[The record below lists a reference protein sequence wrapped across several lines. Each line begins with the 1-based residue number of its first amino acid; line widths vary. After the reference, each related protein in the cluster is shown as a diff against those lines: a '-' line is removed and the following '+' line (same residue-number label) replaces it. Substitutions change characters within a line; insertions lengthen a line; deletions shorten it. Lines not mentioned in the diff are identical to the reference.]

1 MHNVVPKKNY
11 FFQQLMEMSKKFK
24 VSWISGTNLKMTE
37 KILFRHS
44 PLKILLLSVAV
55 LSVFTLAGCKKKP
68 ENRLVIWT
76 DNSEFAP
83 FIELYNK
90 AHKQKAVIVY
100 KENIA
105 DSLPPEQSELQP
117 DIIVGSLLKNNK
129 VKKNFIA
136 LDFLF
141 NRKYLSSND
150 FYKTLL
156 KYGSVGHHQ
165 YLLPVSFNIPAMI
178 FSTENKNLIKNNYTI
193 SLEEL
198 RESGAAFNKKNKKGN
213 YTAIGF
219 APQSNSNFIYTTAQL
234 LGANFRE
241 DKNKSFSW
249 NKDSVDETIRYL
261 KEWISS
267 ENTSPQIESDFVYK
281 YLSETPDKQVTSG
294 RTLFSFVTSDRLF
307 SMSAAQLAKID
318 FRWLNHNGLIPVED
332 SMISMG
338 IAKDTKKALLASE
351 FISWFFSTETQHVFI
366 ERKMNSNLDTSQF
379 GIAGGF
385 SSLSD
390 VNEHI
395 LPVYYPAML
404 TNIPQAGTFSVS
416 DKKPTTW
423 NKIKYRVIIPYL
435 SDAVQAEDGK
445 NIATM
450 EERYSD
456 LKKLGL

>member
-1 MHNVVPKKNY
+1 MLEK
-11 FFQQLMEMSKKFK
+11 SFK
-24 VSWISGTNLKMTE
+24 
-37 KILFRHS
+37 
-44 PLKILLLSVAV
+44 PLKILLLLAAT
-55 LSVFTLAGCKKKP
+55 LSVFTLSGCKKKP
-68 ENRLVIWT
+68 EKRLVIWT

-83 FIELYNK
+83 FIEIYNK
-90 AHKQKAVIVY
+90 NHRQKAILVY

-105 DSLPPEQSELQP
+105 DNLPPEPGELPP
-117 DIIVGSLLKNNK
+117 DIIVGALLKNSRI
-129 VKKNFIA
+129 KKNFVA

-156 KYGSVGHHQ
+156 KYGTFGQHQ
-165 YLLPVSFNIPAMI
+165 YLLPVNFNIPAMI
-178 FSTENKNLIKNNYTI
+178 FSTENENLIKDNYTI

-198 RESGAAFNKKNKKGN
+198 RESGAAFNKKNKKDN

-219 APQSNSNFIYTTAQL
+219 APQSNTNFLYTTAQL

-241 DKNKSFSW
+241 DKNNSFTW

-261 KEWISS
+261 KEWIST
-267 ENTSPQIESDFVYK
+267 ENTSPQVESDFVYK

-294 RTLFSFVTSDRLF
+294 RTLFSFVTSDKLF
-307 SMSAAQLAKID
+307 SMSAAQLAKLD
-318 FRWLNHNGLIPVED
+318 FRWLNHNGLIPIED

-338 IAKDTKKALLASE
+338 IAKHTKKALLASE
-351 FISWFFSTETQHVFI
+351 FISWFFTTETQHIFI
-366 ERKMNSNLDTSQF
+366 ERKIKTNLDTTQF

-385 SSLSD
+385 SSLKD

-404 TNIPQAGTFSVS
+404 TNIPQAGTFTVS

-423 NKIKYRVIIPYL
+423 NKIKYRIIIPYL
-435 SDAVQAEDGK
+435 SEAVQAEDGK
-445 NIATM
+445 TVASM

>member
-1 MHNVVPKKNY
+1 MLEK
-11 FFQQLMEMSKKFK
+11 SFK
-24 VSWISGTNLKMTE
+24 
-37 KILFRHS
+37 
-44 PLKILLLSVAV
+44 PLKILLLLAAV
-55 LSVFTLAGCKKKP
+55 LSVFTLSGCKKKP
-68 ENRLVIWT
+68 EKRLVIWT

-83 FIELYNK
+83 FIEIYNK
-90 AHKQKAVIVY
+90 NHRQKAILVY

-105 DSLPPEQSELQP
+105 DNLPPEPGELPP
-117 DIIVGSLLKNNK
+117 DIIVGALLKNSRI
-129 VKKNFIA
+129 KKNFVA

-156 KYGSVGHHQ
+156 KYGTFGQHQ
-165 YLLPVSFNIPAMI
+165 YLLPVNFNIPAMI
-178 FSTENKNLIKNNYTI
+178 FSTENENLIKDNYTI

-198 RESGAAFNKKNKKGN
+198 RESGAAFNKKNKKDN

-219 APQSNSNFIYTTAQL
+219 APQSNTNFLYTTAQL

-241 DKNKSFSW
+241 DKNNSFTW
-249 NKDSVDETIRYL
+249 NKDSVDETVRYL
-261 KEWISS
+261 KEWIST
-267 ENTSPQIESDFVYK
+267 ENTSPQVESDFVYK

-294 RTLFSFVTSDRLF
+294 RTLFSFVTSDKLF
-307 SMSAAQLAKID
+307 SMSAAQLAKLD
-318 FRWLNHNGLIPVED
+318 FRWLNHNALIPIED

-338 IAKDTKKALLASE
+338 IAKHTKKALLASE
-351 FISWFFSTETQHVFI
+351 FISWFFTTETQHIFI
-366 ERKMNSNLDTSQF
+366 ERKIKTNLDTAQF

-385 SSLSD
+385 SSLKD

-404 TNIPQAGTFSVS
+404 TNIPQAGTFTVS

-423 NKIKYRVIIPYL
+423 NKIKYRIIIPYL
-435 SDAVQAEDGK
+435 SEAVQAEDGK
-445 NIATM
+445 TVASM

>member
-1 MHNVVPKKNY
+1 MHNVVPKKIH
-11 FFQQLMEMSKKFK
+11 FFQQLMLEKSFK
-24 VSWISGTNLKMTE
+24 
-37 KILFRHS
+37 
-44 PLKILLLSVAV
+44 PLKILLLLAAV

-68 ENRLVIWT
+68 EKRLVIWT

-90 AHKQKAVIVY
+90 NHRQKAVLVY

-105 DSLPPEQSELQP
+105 DNLLPEPGELEP
-117 DIIVGSLLKNNK
+117 DIIVGALLKNNRI
-129 VKKNFIA
+129 KKNFVA

-150 FYKTLL
+150 FYKILL
-156 KYGSVGHHQ
+156 KYGTARHHQ
-165 YLLPVSFNIPAMI
+165 YLLPVNFNIPAMI
-178 FSTENKNLIKNNYTI
+178 FSTENENLVKDNYTI

-198 RESGAAFNKKNKKGN
+198 RESGAAFNKKNKKDN

-219 APQSNSNFIYTTAQL
+219 APQSNTNFLYTTAQL

-241 DKNKSFSW
+241 DKNNSFTW
-249 NKDSVDETIRYL
+249 NKDSVDETVRYL
-261 KEWISS
+261 KEWIST
-267 ENTSPQIESDFVYK
+267 ENTSPQVESDFVYK

-294 RTLFSFVTSDRLF
+294 RTLFSFVTSDKLF
-307 SMSAAQLAKID
+307 SMSAAQLAKLD
-318 FRWLNHNGLIPVED
+318 FRWLNHNGLIPIED

-338 IAKDTKKALLASE
+338 IAKHTKKALLASE
-351 FISWFFSTETQHVFI
+351 FISWFFTTETQHIFI
-366 ERKMNSNLDTSQF
+366 ERKMNTNLDTTQF

-385 SSLSD
+385 SSLKD

-435 SDAVQAEDGK
+435 SEAVQAEDGK
-445 NIATM
+445 TVASM

>member
-1 MHNVVPKKNY
+1 
-11 FFQQLMEMSKKFK
+11 MEMSKKFK
-24 VSWISGTNLKMTE
+24 MSWISGTNLKMTE

-90 AHKQKAVIVY
+90 DHKQKAVIVY

-241 DKNKSFSW
+241 DKNKSFNW

>member
-1 MHNVVPKKNY
+1 MLEK
-11 FFQQLMEMSKKFK
+11 SFK
-24 VSWISGTNLKMTE
+24 
-37 KILFRHS
+37 
-44 PLKILLLSVAV
+44 PLKILLLLAAT
-55 LSVFTLAGCKKKP
+55 LSVFTLSGCKKKP
-68 ENRLVIWT
+68 EKRLVIWT

-83 FIELYNK
+83 FIEIYNK
-90 AHKQKAVIVY
+90 NHRQKAILVY

-105 DSLPPEQSELQP
+105 VNLPPEPGELPP
-117 DIIVGSLLKNNK
+117 DIIVGALLKNSRI
-129 VKKNFIA
+129 KKNFVA

-156 KYGSVGHHQ
+156 KYGTFGQHQ
-165 YLLPVSFNIPAMI
+165 YLLPVNFNIPAMI
-178 FSTENKNLIKNNYTI
+178 FSTENENLIKDNYTI

-198 RESGAAFNKKNKKGN
+198 RESGAAFNKKNKKDN

-219 APQSNSNFIYTTAQL
+219 APQSNTNFLYTTAQL

-241 DKNKSFSW
+241 DKNNSFTW

-261 KEWISS
+261 KEWIST
-267 ENTSPQIESDFVYK
+267 ENTSPQVESDFVYK

-294 RTLFSFVTSDRLF
+294 RTLFSFVTSDKLF
-307 SMSAAQLAKID
+307 SMSAAQLAKLD
-318 FRWLNHNGLIPVED
+318 FRWLNHNGLIPIED

-338 IAKDTKKALLASE
+338 IAKHTKKALLASE
-351 FISWFFSTETQHVFI
+351 FISWFFTTETQHIFI
-366 ERKMNSNLDTSQF
+366 ERKIKTNLDTTQF

-385 SSLSD
+385 SSLKD

-404 TNIPQAGTFSVS
+404 TNIPQAGTFTVS

-423 NKIKYRVIIPYL
+423 NKIKYRIIIPYL
-435 SDAVQAEDGK
+435 SEAVQAEDGK
-445 NIATM
+445 TVASM

>member
-1 MHNVVPKKNY
+1 MLEK
-11 FFQQLMEMSKKFK
+11 SFK
-24 VSWISGTNLKMTE
+24 
-37 KILFRHS
+37 
-44 PLKILLLSVAV
+44 PLKILLLLAAV
-55 LSVFTLAGCKKKP
+55 LSVFTLSGCKKKP
-68 ENRLVIWT
+68 EKRLVIWT

-83 FIELYNK
+83 FIEIYNK
-90 AHKQKAVIVY
+90 NHRQKAILVY

-105 DSLPPEQSELQP
+105 DNLPPEPGELPP
-117 DIIVGSLLKNNK
+117 DIIVGALLKNSRI
-129 VKKNFIA
+129 KKNFVA

-156 KYGSVGHHQ
+156 KYGTFGQHQ
-165 YLLPVSFNIPAMI
+165 YLLPVNFNIPAMI
-178 FSTENKNLIKNNYTI
+178 FSTENENLIKDNYTI

-198 RESGAAFNKKNKKGN
+198 RESGAAFNKKNKKDN

-219 APQSNSNFIYTTAQL
+219 APQSNTNFLYTTAQL

-241 DKNKSFSW
+241 DKNNSFTW
-249 NKDSVDETIRYL
+249 NKDSVDETVRYL
-261 KEWISS
+261 KEWIST
-267 ENTSPQIESDFVYK
+267 ENTSPQVESDFVYK

-294 RTLFSFVTSDRLF
+294 RTLFSFVTSDKLF
-307 SMSAAQLAKID
+307 SMSAAQLAKLD
-318 FRWLNHNGLIPVED
+318 FRWLNHNGLIPIED

-338 IAKDTKKALLASE
+338 IAKHTKKALLASE
-351 FISWFFSTETQHVFI
+351 FISWFFTTETQHIFI
-366 ERKMNSNLDTSQF
+366 ERKIKTNLDTAQF

-385 SSLSD
+385 SSLKD

-404 TNIPQAGTFSVS
+404 TNIPQAGTFTVS

-423 NKIKYRVIIPYL
+423 NKIKYRIIIPYL
-435 SDAVQAEDGK
+435 SEAVQAEDGK
-445 NIATM
+445 TVASM

>member
-1 MHNVVPKKNY
+1 MHNVVTKKNH
-11 FFQQLMEMSKKFK
+11 FFQQLMP
-24 VSWISGTNLKMTE
+24 E
-37 KILFRHS
+37 KSFR
-44 PLKILLLSVAV
+44 PLKILLLLVAV
-55 LSVFTLAGCKKKP
+55 LSVFMLAGCKKKP
-68 ENRLVIWT
+68 EKRLVIWT

-83 FIELYNK
+83 LIELYNRE
-90 AHKQKAVIVY
+90 HRQKAVLVY

-105 DSLPPEQSELQP
+105 DSLPPEPDELQP
-117 DIIVGSLLKNNK
+117 DIIVGSLLKNSR

-156 KYGSVGHHQ
+156 KYGTIGHHQ
-165 YLLPVSFNIPAMI
+165 YLLPVNFNIPAMI

-198 RESGAAFNKKNKKGN
+198 RESGSAFNKKNKKGN

-219 APQSNSNFIYTTAQL
+219 APQGNTNFIYTTAQF

-241 DKNKSFSW
+241 DKNNSFTW
-249 NKDSVDETIRYL
+249 NRDSVDGTIKYL

-267 ENTSPQIESDFVYK
+267 ENTSPQVESDFVYK

-294 RTLFSFVTSDRLF
+294 RTLFSFVTSDTLF
-307 SMSAAQLAKID
+307 SMSTAQLSKLD
-318 FRWLNHNGLIPVED
+318 FRWLNHNGFIPVED
-332 SMISMG
+332 SIISMG
-338 IAKDTKKALLASE
+338 IAKDTKKTLLASE
-351 FISWFFSTETQHVFI
+351 FISWFFTTETQHILI
-366 ERKMNSNLDTSQF
+366 ERKIKSNLDTTQF

-385 SSLSD
+385 SSLKD

-416 DKKPTTW
+416 DKKPTIW

-435 SDAVQAEDGK
+435 ADAVQAEDGK
-445 NIATM
+445 KIPTM

>member
-1 MHNVVPKKNY
+1 MLEK
-11 FFQQLMEMSKKFK
+11 SFK
-24 VSWISGTNLKMTE
+24 
-37 KILFRHS
+37 
-44 PLKILLLSVAV
+44 PLKILLLLAAV
-55 LSVFTLAGCKKKP
+55 LSVFTLSGCKKKP
-68 ENRLVIWT
+68 EKRLVIWT

-83 FIELYNK
+83 FIEIYNK
-90 AHKQKAVIVY
+90 NHRQKAILVY

-105 DSLPPEQSELQP
+105 DNLPPEPGELPP
-117 DIIVGSLLKNNK
+117 DIIVGALLKNSRI
-129 VKKNFIA
+129 KKNFVA

-156 KYGSVGHHQ
+156 KYGTFGQHQ
-165 YLLPVSFNIPAMI
+165 YLLPVNFNIPAMI
-178 FSTENKNLIKNNYTI
+178 FSTENENLIKDNYTI

-198 RESGAAFNKKNKKGN
+198 RESGAAFNKKNKKDN

-219 APQSNSNFIYTTAQL
+219 APQSNTNFLYTTAQL

-241 DKNKSFSW
+241 DKNNSFTW
-249 NKDSVDETIRYL
+249 NKDSVDETVRYL
-261 KEWISS
+261 KEWIST
-267 ENTSPQIESDFVYK
+267 ENTSPQVESDFVYK

-294 RTLFSFVTSDRLF
+294 RTLFSFVTSDKLF
-307 SMSAAQLAKID
+307 SMSAAQLAKLD
-318 FRWLNHNGLIPVED
+318 FRWLNHNGLIPIED

-338 IAKDTKKALLASE
+338 IAKHTKKALLASE
-351 FISWFFSTETQHVFI
+351 FISWFFTTETQHIFI
-366 ERKMNSNLDTSQF
+366 ERKIKTNLDTTQF

-385 SSLSD
+385 SSLKD

-404 TNIPQAGTFSVS
+404 TNIPQAGTFTVS

-423 NKIKYRVIIPYL
+423 NKIKYRIIIPYL
-435 SDAVQAEDGK
+435 SEAVQAEDGK
-445 NIATM
+445 TIASM

>member
-1 MHNVVPKKNY
+1 MLEK
-11 FFQQLMEMSKKFK
+11 SFK
-24 VSWISGTNLKMTE
+24 
-37 KILFRHS
+37 
-44 PLKILLLSVAV
+44 PLKILLLLAAT
-55 LSVFTLAGCKKKP
+55 LSVFTLSGCKKKP
-68 ENRLVIWT
+68 EKRLVIWT

-83 FIELYNK
+83 FIEIYNK
-90 AHKQKAVIVY
+90 NHRQKAILVY

-105 DSLPPEQSELQP
+105 DNLPPEPGELPP
-117 DIIVGSLLKNNK
+117 DIIVGALLKNSRI
-129 VKKNFIA
+129 KKNFVA

-156 KYGSVGHHQ
+156 KYGTFGQHQ
-165 YLLPVSFNIPAMI
+165 YLLPVNFNIPAMI
-178 FSTENKNLIKNNYTI
+178 FSTENENLIKDNYTI

-198 RESGAAFNKKNKKGN
+198 RESGAAFNKKNKKDN

-219 APQSNSNFIYTTAQL
+219 APQSNTNFLYTTAQL

-241 DKNKSFSW
+241 DKNNSFTW
-249 NKDSVDETIRYL
+249 NKDSVDETVRYL
-261 KEWISS
+261 KEWIST
-267 ENTSPQIESDFVYK
+267 ENTSPQVESDFVYK

-294 RTLFSFVTSDRLF
+294 RTLFSFVTSDKLF
-307 SMSAAQLAKID
+307 SMSAAQLAKLD
-318 FRWLNHNGLIPVED
+318 FRWLNHNGLIPIED

-338 IAKDTKKALLASE
+338 IAKHTKKALLASE
-351 FISWFFSTETQHVFI
+351 FISWFFTTETQHIFI
-366 ERKMNSNLDTSQF
+366 ERKTKTNLDTTQF

-385 SSLSD
+385 SSLKD

-404 TNIPQAGTFSVS
+404 TNIPQAGTFTVS

-423 NKIKYRVIIPYL
+423 NKIKYRIIIPYL
-435 SDAVQAEDGK
+435 SEAVQAEDGK
-445 NIATM
+445 TVASM

>member
-1 MHNVVPKKNY
+1 MLEK
-11 FFQQLMEMSKKFK
+11 SFK
-24 VSWISGTNLKMTE
+24 
-37 KILFRHS
+37 
-44 PLKILLLSVAV
+44 PLKILLLLAAV
-55 LSVFTLAGCKKKP
+55 LSVFTLGGCKKKP
-68 ENRLVIWT
+68 EKRLVIWT
-76 DNSEFAP
+76 NNSDFAP

-90 AHKQKAVIVY
+90 NHRQKAVLVY

-105 DSLPPEQSELQP
+105 DNLPPEPSELQP
-117 DIIVGSLLKNNK
+117 DIIVGALLKNSK

-150 FYKTLL
+150 FYTTLL
-156 KYGSVGHHQ
+156 KYGTIGHHQ
-165 YLLPVSFNIPAMI
+165 YLLPVNFNIPAMI
-178 FSTENKNLIKNNYTI
+178 FSTENKNLIENNYTI

-198 RESGAAFNKKNKKGN
+198 KESGAAFNKKNKKGN

-219 APQSNSNFIYTTAQL
+219 APQSNTNFIYTTAQL

-241 DKNKSFSW
+241 DKNNSFTF
-249 NKDSVDETIRYL
+249 NKNAVDETIGYL
-261 KEWISS
+261 KEWIST
-267 ENTSPQIESDFVYK
+267 ENTSPQVESDFVYK

-307 SMSAAQLAKID
+307 SMSAAQLSKLD
-318 FRWLNHNGLIPVED
+318 FRWLNHNGFIPVED

-338 IAKDTKKALLASE
+338 ISKNTKKTLLASE
-351 FISWFFSTETQHVFI
+351 FISWFFTTETQHIFI
-366 ERKMNSNLDTSQF
+366 ERKIKTNLDTTQF

-385 SSLSD
+385 SSLKD

-423 NKIKYRVIIPYL
+423 NKIKHRVVIPYL

-445 NIATM
+445 NIPTM
-450 EERYSD
+450 EARYSD